1 MKLQTKPDM
10 TLENG
15 ILARATYSDGSRSI
29 GYQISNFL
37 VHGISQKKLNEAWL
51 LFNILSTFCST
62 LENHQILVFPVYR
75 VSVSDSLSV
84 TSLSH

>member
-1 MKLQTKPDM
+1 MKLQTKSDM

-15 ILARATYSDGSRSI
+15 ILPRATFSDGSRSI

-51 LFNILSTFCST
+51 LRIIHILSTFCSN
-62 LENHQILVFPVYR
+62 LENHQILVFPIYR
-75 VSVSDSLSV
+75 VLDFLSV